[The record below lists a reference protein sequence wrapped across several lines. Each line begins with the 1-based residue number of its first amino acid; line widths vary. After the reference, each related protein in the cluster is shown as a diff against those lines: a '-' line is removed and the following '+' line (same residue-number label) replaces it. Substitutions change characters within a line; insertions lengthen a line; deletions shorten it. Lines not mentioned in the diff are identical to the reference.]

1 MRNDVMRNILE
12 NIVDL
17 VPCIISC
24 APRNLE
30 FQKSGHMKK
39 ETGPVNGI
47 IAAAIGE
54 KQVNNV

>member
-1 MRNDVMRNILE
+1 MRNDVMRTILE

-24 APRNLE
+24 VTRNLE
-30 FQKSGHMKK
+30 FRKSSHMRK
-39 ETGPVNGI
+39 ETGPVKGI
-47 IAAAIGE
+47 IAAATGE